1 MPFASRTATGPAL
14 SHHDRQE
21 FGGDMILF
29 ALKCPAD
36 HRFEAWFRNGAAYD
50 EQAAAHQIACPVCG
64 DTGVAKAPMA
74 PRIAKGVAKALDKA
88 AGKAADTAAV
98 QDTPAAQPGG
108 AAPSASATPPA
119 AKLPA
124 TLPSAADVVA
134 SLPPSLNEAQR
145 EAVAEVMRQLTEVRR
160 TVEKNCDYV
169 GDRFAEEARRI
180 HYGETDPRG
189 IYGEASADEV
199 EELHEE
205 GVTFHRIPWLPR
217 TDS

>member
-1 MPFASRTATGPAL
+1 
-14 SHHDRQE
+14 
-21 FGGDMILF
+21 MILF
-29 ALKCPAD
+29 ALRCPAD
-36 HRFEAWFRNGAAYD
+36 HRFEAWFRNGGAYD

-64 DTGVAKAPMA
+64 DTGIAKAPMA

-88 AGKAADTAAV
+88 AGKAAEHDSAGESGA
-98 QDTPAAQPGG
+98 PAAQPGG
-108 AAPSASATPPA
+108 ASSSATATPPA
-119 AKLPA
+119 PKLPVP
-124 TLPSAADVVA
+124 LPSPADVVA